1 MMRGKPDF
9 AWPGG
14 ARLAVVF
21 NVMFEGWSEGRAP
34 GIGPMGNPLQKPGV
48 VDTQAVSWARYA
60 GTTGIWRLLEILDR
74 HGVRATVFASGVVA
88 ERYPDALQ
96 AAATAGHEVAA
107 HSYAQEILP
116 AYLDEAEER
125 DNIAKSV
132 AAIQR
137 AAGARPRGWVSPRG
151 TPSPHT
157 PRLLAEQGFTWTKDC
172 FESDLPY
179 LLDAGAR
186 PFVAIPL
193 MMEVNDMPLVVRY
206 GNAPRVYFETFR
218 ELFDRLYEA
227 EPPPTFLDVT
237 AHAHVFGRPLGGRIF
252 DELIR
257 FCRGVPD
264 LWHPTNSQ
272 VADVVLQAAR
282 APRPPA

>member
-1 MMRGKPDF
+1 MRSKPVF

-21 NVMFEGWSEGRAP
+21 NVMFEGWSEGVAP
-34 GIGPMGNPLQKPGV
+34 GIGPMGNPLQRPGV
-48 VDTQAVSWARYA
+48 VDSQAVSWARYA

-88 ERYPDALQ
+88 ERTPEPLR
-96 AAATAGHEVAA
+96 AAVTAGHEVAA
-107 HSYAQEILP
+107 HSYAQEIIP

-132 AAIQR
+132 GAIER
-137 AAGARPRGWVSPRG
+137 AAGVRPRGWVSPRG

-157 PRLLAEQGFTWTKDC
+157 ARLLAEQGFTWTKDC
-172 FESDLPY
+172 FDSDLPY
-179 LLDAGAR
+179 PLDAGGR

-193 MMEVNDMPLVVRY
+193 MMEVNDLPLAVRY

-218 ELFDRLYEA
+218 ELFDRLYEG

-237 AHAHVFGRPLGGRIF
+237 VHAHVFGRPLGGRIF
-252 DELIR
+252 DEVIR

-264 LWHPTNSQ
+264 LWHPTTSQ
-272 VADVVLQAAR
+272 VADLVLQSAPAAR
-282 APRPPA
+282 PG